1 MPAHE
6 LEVLRQGLWASLT
19 GGWYYDPH
27 ADYFANTFHTY
38 TWLLFLCLPL
48 GLHLL
53 LPPGAF
59 ISYGWGIYCAFIFL
73 FFTTLNLVNYRLHRM
88 FDTSQVQEDSVSEE
102 EDETS
107 DLGLGGVTASAS
119 GAGAEKEDGEAVTSL
134 GAGNGDKVPS
144 SRRSSARGTRG
155 SGRGASGGG
164 DASSSNLYANV
175 TTRRRKSSR
184 RNNPGGCM
192 IRGESVVVE
201 EEGIEMR
208 QFGTLDSG
216 GVEEVGASSPAATA
230 DDIDDDALTTGDWDM
245 AMDSVGKL
253 SSMDG
258 RLGGGG
264 GGPSAGVGANANEPL
279 SGFMTVMIEAE
290 GALGRCTVS
299 DSGGVAGSG
308 GGGGSV
314 DKSHSVTPPVRCSSR
329 NSLADL
335 RVDVHHRRDSVG
347 GIPPSGSGVSAIES
361 SAVPDISASFAAAL
375 LSSSSKELEETPEA
389 ALETNISWPYCSECE
404 SSAAVAALPSTT
416 VAITADVSS
425 QPNVKPTDAEVKHLC
440 PLHKQLFNGGAGR
453 WRCDPQSLIDKYL
466 REAGKTNYHS
476 SLSNEEKDATK
487 TGAGAFGSYHGF
499 TATPSVEDGKEEEG
513 ASRSRSE
520 SHVAAAALAAD
531 ADANP
536 LAANA
541 AGPKGKSEVD
551 GAEAVSQSM
560 TSTADTNSYG
570 VEGNVGESTV
580 TLPPPPSASSR
591 SLDLGGCRRVNEF
604 ETSDN
609 RSSYLREKSESVDE
623 TLGKLDVP
631 AASGESLLMR
641 QCPLLSSQQQ
651 QDLAT
656 AAPLHLDHIEALQS
670 SEENLRK
677 NNVAE
682 KTATTAAV
690 SETALRPAIP
700 ASTSDSSIATIL
712 QELFAERRSRSSSLK
727 GDHNTNSK
735 QQQQQQQ
742 QQYRNRHQNKRYT
755 KRASES
761 GGGKKSV
768 SNPASSASAK
778 DGHQQRILTT
788 ETLNPGDWFTLNIF
802 SSSSNEEMTDP
813 AVGSLTT
820 TTHGGAEPPTSTIS
834 SATSDR

>member
-59 ISYGWGIYCAFIFL
+59 ISYGWSIYCAFIFV
-73 FFTTLNLVNYRLHRM
+73 FFTAMNLVNYRLHRM
-88 FDTSQVQEDSVSEE
+88 FDTSQVQEDSVSEA

-107 DLGLGGVTASAS
+107 DIALGGVTASAS
-119 GAGAEKEDGEAVTSL
+119 GAGAEKEEGEVVTSL
-134 GAGNGDKVPS
+134 GDGDANTDKVTS
-144 SRRSSARGTRG
+144 SRRSSARGAR
-155 SGRGASGGG
+155 GRGVAGGG
-164 DASSSNLYANV
+164 ADVASSHLV
-175 TTRRRKSSR
+175 TTRRRKNSR
-184 RNNPGGCM
+184 RNNPGGGL

-208 QFGTLDSG
+208 QFETFYGD
-216 GVEEVGASSPAATA
+216 GVEVGALSPAT
-230 DDIDDDALTTGDWDM
+230 DDIDDALTTGDWDM

-253 SSMDG
+253 SSTEG
-258 RLGGGG
+258 RQGKGTEA
-264 GGPSAGVGANANEPL
+264 GPSAGVGANFIEPL
-279 SGFMTVMIEAE
+279 SGMMTVMIESE
-290 GALGRCTVS
+290 GALGRSTVS

-308 GGGGSV
+308 GGGSA

-361 SAVPDISASFAAAL
+361 SAVPNISASSFAAAL
-375 LSSSSKELEETPEA
+375 LSSSSKEREETPEA

-404 SSAAVAALPSTT
+404 SSVAAIATPSTLST
-416 VAITADVSS
+416 PSNMKLTDSDVHR
-425 QPNVKPTDAEVKHLC
+425 PLC
-440 PLHKQLFNGGAGR
+440 PLHKRSGDRPATETTQA
-453 WRCDPQSLIDKYL
+453 QSFAEI
-466 REAGKTNYHS
+466 ANKTKVTS
-476 SLSNEEKDATK
+476 ETS
-487 TGAGAFGSYHGF
+487 AGAFGSYHGF
-499 TATPSVEDGKEEEG
+499 TATPPAPKSKDEE
-513 ASRSRSE
+513 AACRSRSE
-520 SHVAAAALAAD
+520 SHVAAVAEAE
-531 ADANP
+531 P
-536 LAANA
+536 LVLDVV
-541 AGPKGKSEVD
+541 GSKGKSELHSIDV
-551 GAEAVSQSM
+551 VSQSL
-560 TSTADTNSYG
+560 TSTVDSNSYG
-570 VEGNVGESTV
+570 VEGQVVASTV

-591 SLDLGGCRRVNEF
+591 SLDVGVGGVCRIGGEF
-604 ETSDN
+604 RSSDN

-631 AASGESLLMR
+631 AASGDALLMR
-641 QCPLLSSQQQ
+641 QCPLLSAQQQ

-670 SEENLRK
+670 SEENLK
-677 NNVAE
+677 DASE
-682 KTATTAAV
+682 EISAPLAV
-690 SETALRPAIP
+690 VETGTKPAIP

-727 GDHNTNSK
+727 GDARTKSQSQQPH
-735 QQQQQQQ
+735 QQQH
-742 QQYRNRHQNKRYT
+742 RTRHQNKRYR
-755 KRASES
+755 KRASET
-761 GGGKKSV
+761 GGGKKS
-768 SNPASSASAK
+768 SSIPASSTK